1 MARGRKCKK
10 FNWRWTDSV
19 FIHVHQNNLR
29 VFRKIDRMRKT
40 KIGRSVDKI
49 IDGLFVD
56 EVWGGTDAREEA
68 KLLES
73 GLLPMGSPT
82 LILVAQSNRNFIR
95 LRPLF
100 RGSDEQ

>member
-56 EVWGGTDAREEA
+56 EVWGGRMRGKKRSSWKADY
-68 KLLES
+68 
-73 GLLPMGSPT
+73 
-82 LILVAQSNRNFIR
+82 
-95 LRPLF
+95 F
-100 RGSDEQ
+100 RWDRRR